1 VAGAGAAA
9 LAFRLLPPLSPGLRT
24 DRLLALSLR
33 DLRRLT
39 TGRIPW
45 KANEWE
51 GRVYSCLSALPEQA
65 EPLQRAQLM
74 AVLSVG
80 TEIIRLRRVA
90 RRFDQGAELDTAFDA
105 LARGDS
111 SVAIESLRRLDQR
124 LAALPG
130 SGARGRLRARS
141 SILALSE
148 ALAQH
153 AAYFDSGVAR

>member
-1 VAGAGAAA
+1 
-9 LAFRLLPPLSPGLRT
+9 
-24 DRLLALSLR
+24 
-33 DLRRLT
+33 
-39 TGRIPW
+39 
-45 KANEWE
+45 
-51 GRVYSCLSALPEQA
+51 
-65 EPLQRAQLM
+65 M

-90 RRFDQGAELDTAFDA
+90 GRFDQGAELDTAFDA

-111 SVAIESLRRLDQR
+111 SVAIESLGRLDQR

-130 SGARGRLRARS
+130 SGARVRLRARS

-153 AAYFDSGVAR
+153 AAYFDSGAAR

>member
-1 VAGAGAAA
+1 MGTHMDVTEQYEAKEE
-9 LAFRLLPPLSPGLRT
+9 LQRAFDEIKRSE
-24 DRLLALSLR
+24 DRL
-33 DLRRLT
+33 RLVIET
-39 TGRIPW
+39 IPTLV
-45 KANEWE
+45 WE
-51 GRVYSCLSALPEQA
+51 GRVYGRLSALPEQA

-74 AVLSVG
+74 AALSVG

-90 RRFDQGAELDTAFDA
+90 HRFDQDAELDTAFDA

-111 SVAIESLRRLDQR
+111 SVATGRLAGLDQR

-130 SGARGRLRARS
+130 RGAQVRLRARS
-141 SILALSE
+141 SILAMSE

>member
-1 VAGAGAAA
+1 
-9 LAFRLLPPLSPGLRT
+9 
-24 DRLLALSLR
+24 LR
-33 DLRRLT
+33 DLHRLT
-39 TGRIPW
+39 TGPIPW
-45 KANEWE
+45 TANEWE

-74 AVLSVG
+74 AALSVG
-80 TEIIRLRRVA
+80 TEIIRLRRAA
-90 RRFDQGAELDTAFDA
+90 RRFDQDAELDTAFDA
-105 LARGDS
+105 LAKGDS
-111 SVAIESLRRLDQR
+111 SVAIERLSRLDQG

-130 SGARGRLRARS
+130 SDARVRLRARS